1 MKIHEYLTL
10 LTFNFEQAIE
20 YSQKYKKKINIFY
33 SFKSIL
39 WQGPKL
45 VKVIEKKLQKKNLNF
60 IVEADLNIG
69 LALSL
74 IELDF
79 KYLAISN
86 RMNDDLILKIE
97 SIAKKKNIKVLISE
111 NFTIS
116 TTQK

>member
-10 LTFNFEQAIE
+10 LTFNFEQAVE
-20 YSQKYKKKINIFY
+20 YSQKYKQKINIFY

-45 VKVIEKKLQKKNLNF
+45 VKVIERKLQKKNLNF

-86 RMNDDLILKIE
+86 RMNDDLILKIV
-97 SIAKKKNIKVLISE
+97 SIAKKKKIKVLISE

>member
-1 MKIHEYLTL
+1 MK
-10 LTFNFEQAIE
+10 
-20 YSQKYKKKINIFY
+20 
-33 SFKSIL
+33 
-39 WQGPKL
+39 
-45 VKVIEKKLQKKNLNF
+45 KKLQKKNLNF